1 MTRGNGPPGLAKR
14 GWDVI
19 VTLDPRGTGKKGG
32 FMKHRRWFKA
42 LGVVAVLS
50 IVAGACASDNGG
62 GGGGGGG
69 GVDCATVEFGCVEV
83 GADEA
88 INLGA
93 AQVISGAD
101 STLGQDQ
108 VNALELALD
117 HLDGTFDQKD
127 GTLLDHPVKLTTED
141 ELCSAE
147 GGQTAGTALAA
158 DASIVAVV
166 GTSCSSAAL
175 GVADKLLGD
184 KGVLLIS
191 GSNTSPALTDPAL
204 HNPFYA
210 RTAHND
216 RIQGA
221 IVAEFAL
228 GEDLGAKTAATIAD
242 ESPYTQGLV
251 GAFEANFE
259 AGGGTLT
266 GSEQVDSED
275 TDFKPPLRALAEQ
288 KPDILYF
295 PIFVAACTLVIK
307 QAAEIMPDTTLI
319 VSDGCLS
326 SDTLKNAGK
335 AADGVWASSPDLS
348 AFQTNEFYSGEFIP
362 AYQAAFGS
370 DPLSV
375 FHAHAYDAANVVFDA
390 IKKVAIDNGDGSLS
404 IPRQALR
411 DAVFATSG
419 YKGVTGTITCLPT
432 GDCATDVTIGM
443 FLGPGWPVEGGKGD
457 TTAKY
462 TDTKSL
468 DDVL

>member
-1 MTRGNGPPGLAKR
+1 
-14 GWDVI
+14 
-19 VTLDPRGTGKKGG
+19 
-32 FMKHRRWFKA
+32 MKHRIWFRA
-42 LGVVAVLS
+42 LALVAVLT
-50 IVAGACASDNGG
+50 IVATACAGDEDDGDTG
-62 GGGGGGG
+62 TG

-83 GADEA
+83 GADEP

-101 STLGQDQ
+101 ATLGQDQ
-108 VNALELALD
+108 VNAIELAID
-117 HLDGTFDQKD
+117 HLDGEFDQTD
-127 GTLLDHPVKLTTED
+127 GTLLDHPVELTTED

-147 GGQTAGTALAA
+147 GGQTAGQALAA
-158 DASIVAVV
+158 DTSIVAVV

-175 GVADKLLGD
+175 GVADTILGD

-191 GSNTSPALTDPAL
+191 GSNTSPALTDPEL

-228 GEDLGAKTAATIAD
+228 NELGVTSAATIAD

-275 TDFKPPLRALAEQ
+275 TDFKPVLRSLAEQ
-288 KPDILYF
+288 KPDVLYF

-348 AFQTNEFYSGEFIP
+348 AFQKNEFYSGEFIP

-419 YKGVTGTITCLPT
+419 YQGVTGTITCLPT
-432 GDCATDVTIGM
+432 GDCATDVTIGL

>member
-1 MTRGNGPPGLAKR
+1 
-14 GWDVI
+14 
-19 VTLDPRGTGKKGG
+19 
-32 FMKHRRWFKA
+32 MKHRNWLKPFA
-42 LGVVAVLS
+42 LAAVLS
-50 IVAGACASDNGG
+50 IVAAACADDGG

-69 GVDCATVEFGCVEV
+69 GDVDCATVEFGCVEV
-83 GADEA
+83 GADEP
-88 INLGA
+88 INLGV

-101 STLGQDQ
+101 ATLGQDQ
-108 VNALELALD
+108 VNAIELAVD
-117 HLDGTFDQKD
+117 HLDDNFDGSD
-127 GTLLDHPVKLTTED
+127 GTLLDHPVELTVED

-158 DASIVAVV
+158 DESVVAVI

-184 KGVLLIS
+184 KGILLIS

-204 HNPFYA
+204 HNEFYA

-221 IVAEFAL
+221 IVAEFSL
-228 GEDLGAKTAATIAD
+228 NELGATSAATIAD

-251 GAFEANFE
+251 AAFEANFE
-259 AGGGTLT
+259 AGEGTLT

-275 TDFKPPLRALAEQ
+275 TDFKPVLRSLAEGN
-288 KPDILYF
+288 PDVLYF
-295 PIFVAACTLVIK
+295 PIFVAACTLIIK
-307 QAAEIMPDTTLI
+307 QAQDIVPEADLI

-326 SDTLKNAGK
+326 SDTLKNAGP
-335 AADGVWASSPDLS
+335 AAEGVYASSPDLS

-362 AYQAAFGS
+362 AYQEAFGS
-370 DPLSV
+370 EPLSV
-375 FHAHAYDAANVVFDA
+375 FHAHSYDATNVVFEA
-390 IKKVAIDNGDGSLS
+390 IKEVAIDNGDGSLS

-419 YKGVTGTITCLPT
+419 YQGVTGTITCLDT
-432 GDCATDVTIGM
+432 GDCATDVTIGI
-443 FLGPGWPVEGGKGD
+443 FLAPGWPVEGGTD
-457 TTAKY
+457 DPAIY

>member
-1 MTRGNGPPGLAKR
+1 
-14 GWDVI
+14 
-19 VTLDPRGTGKKGG
+19 
-32 FMKHRRWFKA
+32 MKHRIWFRALA
-42 LGVVAVLS
+42 LGAVLT
-50 IVAGACASDNGG
+50 IVATACAGDDDDGG
-62 GGGGGGG
+62 TGTGD
-69 GVDCATVEFGCVEV
+69 VDCATVEFGCVEV
-83 GADEA
+83 GADEP

-101 STLGQDQ
+101 AVLGQDQ
-108 VNALELALD
+108 VNALELAID
-117 HLDGTFDQKD
+117 HLDGEFDQTP
-127 GTLLDHPVKLTTED
+127 GTLLDHPVELTTED

-147 GGQTAGTALAA
+147 GGQTAGQALAA
-158 DASIVAVV
+158 DTSIVAVV

-175 GVADKLLGD
+175 GVADTILGD
-184 KGVLLIS
+184 KGILLFS
-191 GSNTSPALTDPAL
+191 GSNTSPALTDPEL

-221 IVAEFAL
+221 IVAEFSL
-228 GEDLGAKTAATIAD
+228 DPEQLGATTAATIAD

-275 TDFKPPLRALAEQ
+275 TDFKPVLRTLAEGN
-288 KPDILYF
+288 PDVLYF
-295 PIFVAACTLVIK
+295 PIFVAACTLVMR
-307 QAAEIMPDTTLI
+307 QAADIMPDTTLI

-326 SDTLKNAGK
+326 SDTLKNAGP
-335 AADGVWASSPDLS
+335 AVDGVWASSPDLS
-348 AFQTNEFYSGEFIP
+348 AFQTNAFYSEEFIP
-362 AYQAAFGS
+362 AYQEAFGS

-375 FHAHAYDAANVVFDA
+375 FHAHSYDAANVIFEA
-390 IKKVAIDNGDGSLS
+390 IEEVAIDNGDGSLS

-419 YKGVTGTITCLPT
+419 YEGVTGTISCLDT
-432 GDCATDVTIGM
+432 GDCATDVTIGL
-443 FLGPGWPVEGGKGD
+443 FLGPGWPVEGGTGD
-457 TTAKY
+457 TSAQY